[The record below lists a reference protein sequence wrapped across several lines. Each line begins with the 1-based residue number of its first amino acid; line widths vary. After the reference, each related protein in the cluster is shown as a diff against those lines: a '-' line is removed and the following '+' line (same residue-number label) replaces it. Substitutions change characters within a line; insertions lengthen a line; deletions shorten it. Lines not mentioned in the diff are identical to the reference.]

1 MALFGDA
8 IVYRSKDEQ
17 DWEKAKALLEEAG
30 IEMKYWVQE
39 DLPMGGCGA
48 KVDIRKFMN
57 DKPFKKFIFKIEV
70 AKEDEKAALEILKDK
85 VKKPES
91 YGLI

>member
-8 IVYRSKDEQ
+8 IVYRSKDEE

-30 IEMKYWVQE
+30 ITMKAWIQE
-39 DLPMGGCGA
+39 EPPVGGCGA

-57 DKPFKKFIFKIEV
+57 DKPFKKHIFKIEV
-70 AKEDEKAALEILKDK
+70 AKEDKANAEEVLKDK
-85 VKKPES
+85 VKAPES
-91 YGLI
+91 YGLM